1 MLKDTLIAHSKQ
13 IIKRATY
20 TIGGVTKEGT
30 IGQIVDNTDGFTV
43 YIYADDNIT
52 GKITNAKLYDVNNQL
67 LISKDYNTVKDT
79 LATTTIGI
87 SVTFSVM
94 AAE

>member
-1 MLKDTLIAHSKQ
+1 MLKDELVAYAKQ

-20 TIGGVTKEGT
+20 TIGGKTYDAT

-43 YIYADDNIT
+43 YIYAN
-52 GKITNAKLYDVNNQL
+52 GKITNASLYDVNNKL
-67 LISKDYNTVKDT
+67 LVSRAYNTEKDT

-87 SVTFSVM
+87 KFAFSVTETDS
-94 AAE
+94 